1 MFNDIFEIERDGLPQ
16 LVAYLDG
23 RLARYGNKAR

>member
-23 RLARYGNKAR
+23 RLARYDNRTQ